1 MERVH
6 DGLLLLGR
14 LFVATLFLPA
24 GISKLLNFSGFA
36 ASLADKG
43 LPYSQYWAAAAVAI
57 EVLGPFALVVG
68 LFPRWTAFA
77 LFAFVIAA
85 SATSHRYW
93 ELQEPVRRVQEVNFF
108 KNMAIL
114 GGLLFYFVSGAG
126 HWGFTPRIRNA
137 KNDAEQVSA

>member
-14 LFVATLFLPA
+14 LLVAALFLPA

-43 LPYSQYWAAAAVAI
+43 LPFSHYWAAAAVAI
-57 EVLGPFALVVG
+57 EVLGPIALVLG
-68 LFPRWTAFA
+68 LLPRWTAFA

-93 ELQEPVRRVQEVNFF
+93 ELQEPGRRVQEVNFF
-108 KNMAIL
+108 KNAAIL

-126 HWGFTPRIRNA
+126 RSSWTPRFRKGSRSA
-137 KNDAEQVSA
+137 KEASA

>member
-14 LFVATLFLPA
+14 FCVAALFLPA
-24 GISKLLNFSGFA
+24 GIAKLQNFSGFA

-43 LPYSQYWAAAAVAI
+43 LPYAQYWAAAAVAI
-57 EVLGPFALVVG
+57 EVLGPIALIVG
-68 LFPRWTAFA
+68 LFPRWTAFV

-93 ELQEPVRRVQEVNFF
+93 EFQEPARRVQEVNFF
-108 KNMAIL
+108 KNTAIL

-126 HWGFTPRIRNA
+126 HWGWTPRSRKA
-137 KNDAEQVSA
+137 MSTGAQVST